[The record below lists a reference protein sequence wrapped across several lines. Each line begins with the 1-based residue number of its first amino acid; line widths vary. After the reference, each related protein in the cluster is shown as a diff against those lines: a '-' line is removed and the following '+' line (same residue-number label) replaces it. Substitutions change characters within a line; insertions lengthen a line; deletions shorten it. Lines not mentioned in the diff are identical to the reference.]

1 MKPHLTSIELFT
13 GAGGLALA
21 THMAGFEHCAL
32 HEWNPD
38 ACDTIR
44 SNSKACTVR
53 GLKNWGDCVI
63 EGDVGGSDFLS
74 HAGVDLVAGGPPCQP
89 FSMGGKA
96 HGMADKRDMIPQF
109 IRAVRETTPRAFIME
124 NVRGLTRPAFANYLG
139 YTILQ
144 LTYPDVIRKHRE
156 TWMGHYHRLQK
167 THTSGGSGGLFY
179 NVVYEVLNAADY
191 GVPQCRERI
200 FIVGFRSDVSAD
212 WSFPKATHSRD
223 SLLHDQWVSGEYWRR
238 LGVSAPPTP
247 SAATRRLK
255 SLQANGRPSLA
266 AWKTIR
272 EAVQDLP
279 KPFTDRDNKG
289 SVFNHRFQPGA
300 RPYPGHTGSP
310 YDAPSKT
317 LKAGDHGVPGG
328 ENMIAFDDGSC
339 RYLTVREAAR
349 IQTFPDSWHFEGP
362 WSEVM
367 RQLGNAVPVDLAKI
381 VARSVAS
388 TLCSK

>member
-1 MKPHLTSIELFT
+1 
-13 GAGGLALA
+13 
-21 THMAGFEHCAL
+21 
-32 HEWNPD
+32 
-38 ACDTIR
+38 
-44 SNSKACTVR
+44 
-53 GLKNWGDCVI
+53 
-63 EGDVGGSDFLS
+63 
-74 HAGVDLVAGGPPCQP
+74 
-89 FSMGGKA
+89 
-96 HGMADKRDMIPQF
+96 MADKRDMIPQF